1 MENATQYAPIVFLQ
15 NEDAQPALD
24 MYRAGNVQGA
34 IEYMKQWDMGEYYNT
49 TPETGHGSAD
59 STYEDGEYTA
69 AFNTGMDYCSL
80 EKKVTE

>member
-1 MENATQYAPIVFLQ
+1 MKNATQYTSIVFLQ

-34 IEYMKQWDMGEYYNT
+34 IDYMKQWDMGEYYDCADE
-49 TPETGHGSAD
+49 PRHGRAD
-59 STYEDGEYTA
+59 SAYEDGDYTA